1 MACSNNCDVKG
12 RLGVCS
18 HFILNVYALTYTHGQ
33 DTQFVH
39 KCRLSLGHYH
49 YQMDELLRVEKE
61 GVAKEEVAVLC
72 AGWWVGKES
81 KEEEKVAVLCAG
93 WCREGHVSRS
103 QFPCF

>member
-1 MACSNNCDVKG
+1 VVQGN
-12 RLGVCS
+12 
-18 HFILNVYALTYTHGQ
+18 
-33 DTQFVH
+33 
-39 KCRLSLGHYH
+39 
-49 YQMDELLRVEKE
+49 
-61 GVAKEEVAVLC
+61 VAVLC